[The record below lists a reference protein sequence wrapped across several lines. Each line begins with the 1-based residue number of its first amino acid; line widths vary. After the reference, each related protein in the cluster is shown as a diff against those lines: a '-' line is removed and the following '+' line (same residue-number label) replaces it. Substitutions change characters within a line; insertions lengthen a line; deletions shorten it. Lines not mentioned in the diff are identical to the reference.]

1 LKKLAALNP
10 KDIGNK
16 EKIAEAE
23 KLVQV
28 VGKQMNDAET
38 QQMKVEEELKTTL
51 AKAQQASI
59 NSAKAKASAEAS
71 FRAMVI
77 SNNRVCNLCEHG
89 KEKIAKRRAEIAGAI
104 REETKRKAERMARR
118 HSEKEQRKV
127 TKAREVA
134 VAAGKSLAQVEVA
147 GPTQPAPTVNSTVA
161 APKQSFTQV
170 QNSTTFANAT
180 ANTTAATYVPVPALA
195 QREIRA
201 DKHHKKSHKSAK
213 KAKQAQQSDAE
224 ASEDDEEAFD
234 QEK

>member
-1 LKKLAALNP
+1 
-10 KDIGNK
+10 
-16 EKIAEAE
+16 
-23 KLVQV
+23 
-28 VGKQMNDAET
+28 MNDAET

-59 NSAKAKASAEAS
+59 NSAKAKASAEAA

-118 HSEKEQRKV
+118 HSEKETRKT

-134 VAAGKSLAQVEVA
+134 VAAGKSLAQVEVVVA
-147 GPTQPAPTVNSTVA
+147 GPTQVTPTVNATVP
-161 APKQSFTQV
+161 APVQSFAQV
-170 QNSTTFANAT
+170 KNATAFANVT
-180 ANTTAATYVPVPALA
+180 ANTTAAAVPALA
-195 QREIRA
+195 QKEITA

-213 KAKQAQQSDAE
+213 KAKAQSDAGS
-224 ASEDDEEAFD
+224 SEDDEEAFD

>member
-161 APKQSFTQV
+161 APRQSFTQV
-170 QNSTTFANAT
+170 QNATAFANAT
-180 ANTTAATYVPVPALA
+180 ANTTAAAYVPALA
-195 QREIRA
+195 QREIKA
-201 DKHHKKSHKSAK
+201 DKHHKSHKSAK